1 MIEIIVTLLLIAL
14 VAVIAFYIVRMLP
27 FDQSIKNIVM
37 LIVGVII
44 LIALLAQILPLVGV
58 NIGVGTVSMQ

>member
-1 MIEIIVTLLLIAL
+1 MEIIITLLILLL
-14 VAVIAFYIVRMLP
+14 VAVIAFYIVRLLP
-27 FDQSIKNIVM
+27 FDQSIKNIIL

-58 NIGVGTVSMQ
+58 YPKTMLSQ